1 MKPSAETISCY
12 ISIRQSLTH
21 SDYLGSA
28 NSKQQYEAEEIKLD
42 GTSLSIT
49 EKFNFFQPSCPNIDK
64 DGDFEDFN
72 CFDYL
77 EDTVRTKEETT
88 TNSPPT
94 TPPEVIPPSHIAIMS
109 GFGAAI
115 FLVIIAIVIYKI
127 RQK

>member
-1 MKPSAETISCY
+1 MIQELDFFGV
-12 ISIRQSLTH
+12 ISI
-21 SDYLGSA
+21 
-28 NSKQQYEAEEIKLD
+28 NSGPLKRYEAEKIN
-42 GTSLSIT
+42 GTSLNIKET
-49 EKFNFFQPSCPNIDK
+49 FNFLQPSCPNMK
-64 DGDFEDFN
+64 DGTFKDFT

-88 TNSPPT
+88 TNTPMT
-94 TPPEVIPPSHIAIMS
+94 TPPPEAIPSSHIAIMS